1 VNATTFPSEYVYT
14 GLGVLVVVTGVAV
27 VTGAAVV
34 ATATGA
40 EVVVTGAAV
49 AAGVAD
55 WGVLDVQPAMN
66 AETSSSPQTI
76 LTRISVCAF
85 DVCCMVIVPLHWNV
99 CIAIR

>member
-1 VNATTFPSEYVYT
+1 
-14 GLGVLVVVTGVAV
+14 VLVAITGAGVVSGATVVSTAAGAEVL

-34 ATATGA
+34 SA
-40 EVVVTGAAV
+40 AAV
-49 AAGVAD
+49 GAGVVD
-55 WGVLDVQPAMN
+55 CEVLDVHPAMN

-99 CIAIR
+99 